1 MHARAHHSALSPQ
14 VREELHSLR
23 GKDEEAEL
31 LDEAEAARSQQLS
44 LQPLYAKPPP
54 VWLHPAFAA
63 EVGDAFIA
71 GTGLDGG
78 SLHISL
84 EVVVLTL
91 QRLLTEPHGAAC
103 SLPHAQRAALNTTC
117 TLLEDAKK
125 LAHKLAHAM
134 GHQGQQ
140 RMYLSKALKA
150 LEALE
155 PGGMLVLPCAVGG
168 GPLSAC
174 DCLRVHVMTRM
185 ASLMLPLIACQW
197 AAADDAADDA
207 SDDL

>member
-1 MHARAHHSALSPQ
+1 MQVLTTAPSPHRYVKLVSSVWTEEQVCKELHRLRGKPQALHACKCSLRRHLPQ

-44 LQPLYAKPPP
+44 LQRLYAKPPP
-54 VWLHPAFAA
+54 VWLHPAFAS

-91 QRLLTEPHGAAC
+91 QRLLAEPHGAAC

-140 RMYLSKALKA
+140 RMYLSK
-150 LEALE
+150 
-155 PGGMLVLPCAVGG
+155 VL
-168 GPLSAC
+168 
-174 DCLRVHVMTRM
+174 
-185 ASLMLPLIACQW
+185 
-197 AAADDAADDA
+197 
-207 SDDL
+207 